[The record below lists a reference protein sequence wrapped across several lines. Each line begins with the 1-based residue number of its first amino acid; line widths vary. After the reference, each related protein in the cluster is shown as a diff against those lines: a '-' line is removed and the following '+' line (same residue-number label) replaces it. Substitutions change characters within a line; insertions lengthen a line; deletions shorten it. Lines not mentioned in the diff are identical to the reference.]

1 MRLTIRPVMCAALAA
16 ATLVGCQNGSGTVT
30 TSTVTVT
37 APSGSSAPPTS
48 GSAETS
54 KDFPVGD
61 FDTVR
66 LAAHYN
72 IVINIGSPKSI
83 RGEGDSAA
91 LDMLDIRTDGNTLVA
106 GVKPN
111 VQWPPNARVTVTV
124 TTPTLNAAEL
134 NGSGNMR
141 IGPLQADALSVDQNG
156 SGDIDASQVTLS
168 RISVSAGGSGRMR
181 IGGSAE
187 DATIRLSGSGEA
199 DLDTLTVKRANVSIS
214 GSGSL
219 LLQALEK
226 VAGAVSGSG
235 DVRVS
240 GGATC
245 AITSSGSGR
254 ATCS

>member
-1 MRLTIRPVMCAALAA
+1 MRSPIRLILCAALAGVV
-16 ATLVGCQNGSGTVT
+16 LVGCQNGSGTVT

-54 KDFPVGD
+54 RDFPVGD

-72 IVINIGSPKSI
+72 VMINIGTPKSV
-83 RGEGDSAA
+83 RAEGDSAA
-91 LDMLDIRTDGNTLVA
+91 LDLLDIRTEGNTLVA

-111 VQWPPNARVTVTV
+111 VQWPPNAQVTVTV
-124 TTPTLNAAEL
+124 TTPALSAAEL

-141 IGPLQADALSVDQNG
+141 IGPLQADALSLDQNG
-156 SGDIDASQVTLS
+156 SGDIDAAQVTLS

-181 IGGSAE
+181 VGGTAE
-187 DATIRLSGSGEA
+187 DATIKLAGSGEA

-219 LLQALEK
+219 ILQALEK
-226 VAGAVSGSG
+226 VTGAVSGSG

-245 AITSSGSGR
+245 AINSSGSGR